1 MYITPFKEV
10 NVAKDPNIF
19 SHAAIYIYNVLQL
32 MQYYLYTM
40 FTIKLCLP
48 NKYKINTISQCS
60 VYCIVNADII
70 RV

>member
-19 SHAAIYIYNVLQL
+19 SHAAIYKYNELQL

-48 NKYKINTISQCS
+48 NKYKINAISQCS

>member
-19 SHAAIYIYNVLQL
+19 SHAAIYKYNELQL

-40 FTIKLCLP
+40 FTIKLCLA
-48 NKYKINTISQCS
+48 NNDKINTFSQYS
-60 VYCIVNADII
+60 VYCTVNADVI